1 MEHKILKTYHN
12 SSEILNGDINR
23 GFALYKE
30 LLKDE
35 SEQMLFNRWI
45 HTDQQMSFNDYKNL
59 AMGTKQESQRFS
71 DDEKKRI
78 LKQSEMIRDR
88 LKGGE

>member
-1 MEHKILKTYHN
+1 
-12 SSEILNGDINR
+12 
-23 GFALYKE
+23 
-30 LLKDE
+30 
-35 SEQMLFNRWI
+35 
-45 HTDQQMSFNDYKNL
+45 MSFNDYKNL